1 MVVVST
7 EKEMPFVGTLPQI
20 FLSSEYLHY
29 FVSVAEKVCRTQE
42 IFSFWS
48 CRYRGKKCCHLF
60 TGTFSLTK
68 ARLNGP
74 FIKSTSA
81 KKKNVFQDYV
91 GEAVWTF
98 GCEGLALV
106 KFGKKRK
113 HMLNLC
119 ILPPHLF
126 MLL

>member
-68 ARLNGP
+68 AKLNGP

-81 KKKNVFQDYV
+81 KKKCFS
-91 GEAVWTF
+91 
-98 GCEGLALV
+98 GLCWGSSLDIWLR
-106 KFGKKRK
+106 GTSPR
-113 HMLNLC
+113 
-119 ILPPHLF
+119 
-126 MLL
+126 